1 MPSMLENI
9 REGGKT
15 VKDYCT
21 RGILIN
27 SFLSGI
33 EVFWATAFWE
43 MSRISWLNEAD
54 IQREI
59 IHVLKLN

>member
-1 MPSMLENI
+1 MTSMLENI
-9 REGGKT
+9 REGGET

-21 RGILIN
+21 RGLLIN
-27 SFLSGI
+27 SLLSGI

-43 MSRISWLNEAD
+43 SSRISWLNEAD

-59 IHVLKLN
+59 IHLLKLN